1 MGLDTRLPRITITIV
16 LAAALAACKFEPSI
30 ITIAWPM
37 VPPQPFGQFATNAV
51 PGPSPVPLAPT
62 PPPPPPVF
70 EGMDSLDCTE
80 PMEGDDHYGYCR
92 IPETQQF
99 YVWGECID
107 TCPDGPYPGI
117 QIMTVEGSNT
127 TLQIFREV
135 VDKRGQKLVDRTKGI
150 ARGGVLG
157 GLGVAVGIPG
167 IPTACIV
174 SGSWNGGTGCLLL
187 LLGLGADGFL
197 AWLETSDGIKA
208 NTSLNKPLGLNDSAQ
223 DLFQM
228 LHESG
233 SSNNP

>member
-1 MGLDTRLPRITITIV
+1 MGLDTHLPRITFTIV
-16 LAAALAACKFEPSI
+16 VAAALVVCEFEPSI
-30 ITIAWPM
+30 TPIVWPT
-37 VPPQPFGQFATNAV
+37 VPPQPFSQFTPSAV
-51 PGPSPVPLAPT
+51 PRLSPVPHAPT

-70 EGMDSLDCTE
+70 EGMESLDCTE
-80 PMEGDDHYGYCR
+80 HMEGDDHFGYYR

-107 TCPDGPYPGI
+107 TCLDGPYPGI

-127 TLQIFREV
+127 TLQIFMAV

-167 IPTACIV
+167 IPVACFV
-174 SGSWNGGTGCLLL
+174 SGSWNWGTGCFLL

-228 LHESG
+228 LQESG
-233 SSNNP
+233 SSNIP